1 MASEPSSSQSAQKQ
15 DKSPEAAQKQDKGP
29 EAAQKRDKSPEA
41 AQKQD
46 KGPEAAQKRDKK
58 EGLLTHIVN
67 IYRLVIKEL
76 RSIRADPM
84 MLVLVVYTFTVAVY
98 TVATGAST
106 EATDL
111 TVGVVDE
118 DNSDLSHRLV
128 DALNP
133 PLFKR
138 PVLISADEID
148 ANMNDGRLIFV
159 LEIPPSFESKLL
171 AGRDP
176 SLQINVDAT
185 AMAKAGNGAV
195 YLQTIIAQEIA
206 KFQAGREGATSQPAN
221 VVIRA
226 KFNPDMYA
234 YWFSSVMQIV
244 NNITMLA
251 VILTGAAL
259 IRERE
264 QGTVEHLLVMP
275 VVPPEIMLSK
285 IIANGLVI
293 LIAAGLSLAF
303 VVQWLL
309 KVPIAGSLALFLAGA
324 TLYALTVAALGIL
337 LGTIATTMGQFAL
350 LAAPVLLVMQ
360 LLSGGATPMESM
372 PVWLQHVM
380 RIISPTP
387 HFVAFSQAV
396 LYRGADLSIV
406 WPDLVAMAVIGSI
419 YFAFALRRFRRVIFG
434 A

>member
-15 DKSPEAAQKQDKGP
+15 DRNPQVAQKQ
-29 EAAQKRDKSPEA
+29 
-41 AQKQD
+41 
-46 KGPEAAQKRDKK
+46 DKK

-67 IYRLVIKEL
+67 VYRLVIKEL

-118 DNSDLSHRLV
+118 DNSDLSHRLL

-309 KVPIAGSLALFLAGA
+309 KVPIAGSLTLFLAGA
-324 TLYALTVAALGIL
+324 TLYAMTVAALGIL

-406 WPDLVAMAVIGSI
+406 WPELVAMAVIGSI
-419 YFAFALRRFRRVIFG
+419 YFAFALSRFRRVIFG

>member
-1 MASEPSSSQSAQKQ
+1 MAIEPSSSQSAQKQ
-15 DKSPEAAQKQDKGP
+15 DKNLQVAQKQ
-29 EAAQKRDKSPEA
+29 
-41 AQKQD
+41 
-46 KGPEAAQKRDKK
+46 DKK

-67 IYRLVIKEL
+67 VYRLVIKEL

-206 KFQAGREGATSQPAN
+206 KFQAGREGATTQPAN

-293 LIAAGLSLAF
+293 LIAAGLSLAL

-309 KVPIAGSLALFLAGA
+309 KVPIAGSLTLFLAGA
-324 TLYALTVAALGIL
+324 TLYAMTVAALGIL

-372 PVWLQHVM
+372 PVWLQYVM
-380 RIISPTP
+380 RVISPTP

-406 WPDLVAMAVIGSI
+406 WPELVAMAVIGSI
-419 YFAFALRRFRRVIFG
+419 YFAFALSRFRRVIFG

>member
-1 MASEPSSSQSAQKQ
+1 MTPKTSNPQ
-15 DKSPEAAQKQDKGP
+15 AAQKQK
-29 EAAQKRDKSPEA
+29 KSA
-41 AQKQD
+41 
-46 KGPEAAQKRDKK
+46 
-58 EGLLTHIVN
+58 GLLTHVAN
-67 IYRLVIKEL
+67 IFYLTIKEL

-84 MLVLVVYTFTVAVY
+84 MLVLVLYTFTVAVY

-106 EATDL
+106 EAKDL

-118 DNSDLSHRLV
+118 DRSDLSHRLM

-138 PVLISADEID
+138 TVLITANEID
-148 ANMNDGRLIFV
+148 ANMNDGHLMFV
-159 LEIPPSFESKLL
+159 LEIPPSFQSKLL
-171 AGRDP
+171 AGREA
-176 SLQINVDAT
+176 SLQLNVDAT
-185 AMAKAGNGAV
+185 AMAQAGNGAV
-195 YLQTIIAQEIA
+195 YIQTIIAQELA
-206 KFQAGREGATSQPAN
+206 KFQAGREGALSTPVN

-226 KFNPDMYA
+226 KFNPNLYA
-234 YWFSSVMQIV
+234 YWFSSVMQVV

-293 LIAAGLSLAF
+293 LIAVNLSLSF

-309 KVPIAGSLALFLAGA
+309 GVPIAGSLTLFLAGA
-324 TLYALTVAALGIL
+324 TLYTLTVAALGIL
-337 LGTIATTMGQFAL
+337 LGTIASTMGQFAL

-396 LYRGADLSIV
+396 LYRGADLAIV
-406 WPDLVAMAVIGSI
+406 WPLLAAMATIGSA

-434 A
+434 S